1 MVYNAAKKRLTGTVI
16 VSESLTVDPQHIT
29 FSQSANQVN
38 SLTAP
43 FCRFMR
49 HVPISQI
56 IEYQEDLKYY
66 WRDGYGVPIN
76 YEQACVVID
85 DVIQHFT

>member
-1 MVYNAAKKRLTGTVI
+1 MVYTAAEKRLTGTCVTI
-16 VSESLTVDPQHIT
+16 ILASFRS
-29 FSQSANQVN
+29 
-38 SLTAP
+38 TAKQL
-43 FCRFMR
+43 FTASNRL
-49 HVPISQI
+49 VLIWQI

-85 DVIQHFT
+85 DIIQHFT

>member
-1 MVYNAAKKRLTGTVI
+1 
-16 VSESLTVDPQHIT
+16 
-29 FSQSANQVN
+29 
-38 SLTAP
+38 
-43 FCRFMR
+43 MR

-76 YEQACVVID
+76 YEQACVVIE